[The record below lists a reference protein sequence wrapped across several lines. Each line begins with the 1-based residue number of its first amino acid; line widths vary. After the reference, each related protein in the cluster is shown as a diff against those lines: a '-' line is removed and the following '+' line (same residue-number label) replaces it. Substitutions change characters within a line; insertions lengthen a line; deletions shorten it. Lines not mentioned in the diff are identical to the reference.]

1 MKRQAVDP
9 SALGELVVL
18 SFSRAVGQLIMPV
31 NKPTF
36 AYKLAVE
43 PDPRDSLDLS
53 L

>member
-1 MKRQAVDP
+1 
-9 SALGELVVL
+9 
-18 SFSRAVGQLIMPV
+18 MPV

-53 L
+53 LQYIDLARAKSEAPVNKLII